1 MNKVNPP
8 TPPVAN
14 QPRGLRVAA
23 LLSAAA
29 PLAAIFAFAAVPL
42 AAAAPTGAHTAAPHT
57 AAPLTISGGEA
68 DLCHIA
74 VAFGALNPPKWPSCA
89 GD

>member
-14 QPRGLRVAA
+14 QPRGLRVVA

-29 PLAAIFAFAAVPL
+29 PLAAVFAFAAAPL
-42 AAAAPTGAHTAAPHT
+42 AAAAPTGTHTAAPRT
-57 AAPLTISGGEA
+57 AAPLTMSGGEA
-68 DLCHIA
+68 APCHMA
-74 VAFGALNPPKWPSCA
+74 VAFGALNPPKWPDSG

>member
-23 LLSAAA
+23 LLSAAT
-29 PLAAIFAFAAVPL
+29 PLAVVLAFA
-42 AAAAPTGAHTAAPHT
+42 

-68 DLCHIA
+68 DPCHIA
-74 VAFGALNPPKWPSCA
+74 VAFGALNTMKWPSCA